1 MKRLWSPWRS
11 KYIGGFKNEGKRKR
25 KSSGRRRKEC
35 ILCAAAR
42 SRNDERSLVVWRGDL
57 CFILMNRYPYN
68 SGHLMVVP
76 YKHVS
81 SLGKLTPQDHLE
93 IQRAI
98 QQSMEALK
106 STVSPHGFNIGM
118 NLGRV

>member
-1 MKRLWSPWRS
+1 
-11 KYIGGFKNEGKRKR
+11 
-25 KSSGRRRKEC
+25 
-35 ILCAAAR
+35 
-42 SRNDERSLVVWRGDL
+42 
-57 CFILMNRYPYN
+57 MNRYPYN

-81 SLGKLTPQDHLE
+81 SLGKLTPKEHLE

-98 QQSMEALK
+98 QQSLEALK

-118 NLGRV
+118 NLGRVGGAGIDDHVHYHVVPRWSGDTNFMPVLADVKLISEDLKKTWRRLRRAMR